1 MVSEEEMKTRFD
13 EYKKYID
20 KCDEVKAKNIELQNK
35 IVMTISTA
43 LFGIIITSLDKI
55 MPLLYTTC
63 LKVLFICLVIFN
75 LLTIFFIFISIYF
88 ANKSIGIHI
97 NDALKHYIY
106 AEEYK
111 EDKYGKLAK
120 KFRHWYVIFI
130 CIVIIIFAI
139 MLISILFSKDDKMSK
154 DNKEE
159 LVVSSEHYDAPTM
172 TLSFYDSKIQSQ
184 IIKTKTD
191 SNLKGVNT
199 QQENNQAQASNIKE
213 DKDN

>member
-35 IVMTISTA
+35 IIMTISTA

-55 MPLLYTTC
+55 MPLLFTTC
-63 LKVLFICLVIFN
+63 LKVLFTCLVIFN
-75 LLTIFFIFISIYF
+75 LLTIFFIFISIF
-88 ANKSIGIHI
+88 CANKSIGIHI

-130 CIVIIIFAI
+130 CIVITIFAI
-139 MLISILFSKDDKMSK
+139 MLISILFSKDNKMNK

-159 LVVSSEHYDAPTM
+159 LVVLLEYDAPTM
-172 TLSFYDSKIQSQ
+172 TLSFYDSKIQNQ
-184 IIKTKTD
+184 ITKTKID
-191 SNLKGVNT
+191 SNLSRVNT
-199 QQENNQAQASNIKE
+199 QQENNQAQDSNIKK

>member
-97 NDALKHYIY
+97 NDAKPHYVGIG
-106 AEEYK
+106 EYK
-111 EDKYGKLAK
+111 VK
-120 KFRHWYVIFI
+120 
-130 CIVIIIFAI
+130 
-139 MLISILFSKDDKMSK
+139 
-154 DNKEE
+154 
-159 LVVSSEHYDAPTM
+159 
-172 TLSFYDSKIQSQ
+172 
-184 IIKTKTD
+184 
-191 SNLKGVNT
+191 
-199 QQENNQAQASNIKE
+199 
-213 DKDN
+213 